1 VSTQEPV
8 SIEDRVRTATR
19 AGATLVRDIGPM
31 AAEPEKVRSR
41 RPAPLAR
48 RWGTWG
54 IPLAAA
60 AAVVLVALSLV
71 AVRQFG
77 ASAPTS
83 SAPATNAPAT
93 SAPAAVPRYYV
104 ALGEDATSYFGFR
117 ALIVGDDHTGKA
129 IATVSTPHGMVFEGV
144 QGASDDRTFVVMA
157 TSQTTHGAPP
167 DTWYLL
173 RIAPGTAH
181 PYQLAKLPIKLPSSS
196 PTGTAYPRPSGSPA
210 ATAYALSPDDRELAV
225 ESFSVSGNVTTL
237 ALYSVSSGAE
247 LRAWTTSSGAYDPAQ
262 PTLSWLPDGRQLAFS
277 HLLSDGAGLQNQLRT
292 LDVTASGTDLITTSR
307 VLLTRPVQGP
317 ADCWTMQLTPD
328 GGTVICG
335 SQYAM
340 YDTGPVTNAD
350 CANGGLEF
358 TAYSVGTGKPLRVL
372 YRRRGACH
380 DGLTSVLW
388 TDSAAKDV
396 IGVTDIDELN
406 QGGKQT
412 DQLGVIAGGHIR
424 LLTLPKS
431 VSPADYGNI
440 AF

>member
-1 VSTQEPV
+1 VSTQEPE

-19 AGATLVRDIGPM
+19 AGATLVRDIGPL
-31 AAEPEKVRSR
+31 AAPDRVRR
-41 RPAPLAR
+41 AGRPAPAAP
-48 RWGTWG
+48 RWGSWG

-71 AVRQFG
+71 AVRQSG
-77 ASAPTS
+77 S
-83 SAPATNAPAT
+83 SAPAAGGPALTAPAT
-93 SAPAAVPRYYV
+93 VPRYYV
-104 ALGEDATSYFGFR
+104 ALGQDVTSFFGYR

-129 IATVSTPHGMVFEGV
+129 IATVSPPHGMLFDGV

-196 PTGTAYPRPSGSPA
+196 PTGTAYPHPSGSPDA
-210 ATAYALSPDDRELAV
+210 LAYALSPDDRELAV
-225 ESFSVSGNVTTL
+225 ESFSDSGNVTTL

-247 LRAWTTSSGAYDPAQ
+247 LRAWTTSGVAFDPAQ
-262 PTLSWLPDGRQLAFS
+262 LTLSWLPDGRQLAFS
-277 HLLSDGAGLQNQLRT
+277 YLLSEGVGLQNQLRT
-292 LDVTASGTDLITTSR
+292 LDVTASGTDLMTASR

-340 YDTGPVTNAD
+340 YNTGPVTNAG
-350 CANGGLEF
+350 CANAGLEF
-358 TAYSVGTGKPLRVL
+358 TAYSVGTGKPVRVL
-372 YRRRGACH
+372 YRYRQACH
-380 DGLTSVLW
+380 DGLTFVPW
-388 TDSAAKDV
+388 TDSAAKDA
-396 IGVTDIDELN
+396 IGVTEIDVVN

-412 DQLGVIAGGHIR
+412 DQLGVITGGHIR

-431 VSPADYGNI
+431 VSPADYGTV

>member
-1 VSTQEPV
+1 VSAQEPM

-19 AGATLVRDIGPM
+19 AGATLVRDVGPL
-31 AAEPEKVRSR
+31 AAPDLVRLRSR
-41 RPAPLAR
+41 SAPAAR
-48 RWGTWG
+48 RWRSWG

-60 AAVVLVALSLV
+60 AAVVLVALSLL
-71 AVRQFG
+71 AVRQSG
-77 ASAPTS
+77 TSAPSTAGPS
-83 SAPATNAPAT
+83 T

-104 ALGEDATSYFGFR
+104 ALGEDVTSYFGFR
-117 ALIVGDDHTGKA
+117 ALIVGDDRTGKA
-129 IATVSTPHGMVFEGV
+129 IATVSPPHGMVFEGV
-144 QGASDDRTFVVMA
+144 QGAPDDRTFVVMA
-157 TSQTTHGAPP
+157 ASQASHAAPP

-173 RIAPGTAH
+173 RVAPGTAH

-196 PTGTAYPRPSGSPA
+196 PNG
-210 ATAYALSPDDRELAV
+210 TAYALSPNDRELAV
-225 ESFSVSGNVTTL
+225 ESLSRTGSAITL

-247 LRAWTTSSGAYDPAQ
+247 LRAWTTSTVAYDPAQ
-262 PTLSWLPDGRQLAFS
+262 LTLSWLPDGRRLAFS
-277 HLLSDGAGLQNQLRT
+277 HLLSEASGLQNQLRT
-292 LDVTASGTDLITTSR
+292 LDVTASGTDLMAASR

-350 CANGGLEF
+350 CAKGGLEF
-358 TAYSVGTGKPLRVL
+358 TAYSVVTGKPLRVL
-372 YRRRGACH
+372 YRYRGACH

-388 TDSAAKDV
+388 TDSAARDV
-396 IGVTDIDELN
+396 IGVTEIDVLN
-406 QGGKQT
+406 QGGKQS
-412 DQLGVIAGGHIR
+412 DQLGVITGGRLR

-431 VSPADYGNI
+431 VSPADYGNV